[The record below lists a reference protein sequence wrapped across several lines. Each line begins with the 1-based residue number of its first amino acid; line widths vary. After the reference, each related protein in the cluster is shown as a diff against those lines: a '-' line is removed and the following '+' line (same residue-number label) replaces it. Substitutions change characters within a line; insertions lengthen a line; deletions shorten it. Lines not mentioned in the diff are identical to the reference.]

1 MTDAIVFTLH
11 CTGHGAWFKQN
22 QEGEVQQI
30 NASTAKFAN
39 IFKRFCFCD
48 DVTSVS
54 RYFSRKRPIGWFVR
68 S

>member
-30 NASTAKFAN
+30 NASTPKFAN
-39 IFKRFCFCD
+39 IFQTLLFLWRRRKCFKI
-48 DVTSVS
+48 
-54 RYFSRKRPIGWFVR
+54 FFP
-68 S
+68 